1 MRNQAEVLA
10 KILFSAG
17 KGKTS
22 EDKKRIV
29 KNLVD
34 FLREKRKIYLLPRI
48 LESYQEY
55 LKRKSGF
62 LVFSREIDEK
72 TIQKLKKVFKTLLEE
87 SEAVEIKID
96 KSLIGGFMLKTE
108 NFLADASIKG
118 LLEKY
123 GKNLWKLASI

>member
-1 MRNQAEVLA
+1 MRNQADVLA
-10 KILFSAG
+10 KILFLAV

-22 EDKKRIV
+22 GEKKRII
-29 KNLVD
+29 KNLVA

-62 LVFSREIDEK
+62 LVFSREIDKK
-72 TIQKLKKVFKTLLEE
+72 TIEKLKKVFKDILEE
-87 SEAVEIKID
+87 SEAVEIKIN
-96 KSLIGGFMLKTE
+96 KTLIGGFMLKTE
-108 NFLADASIKG
+108 NFLVDASIKE

-123 GKNLWKLASI
+123 SKNLWKLASI